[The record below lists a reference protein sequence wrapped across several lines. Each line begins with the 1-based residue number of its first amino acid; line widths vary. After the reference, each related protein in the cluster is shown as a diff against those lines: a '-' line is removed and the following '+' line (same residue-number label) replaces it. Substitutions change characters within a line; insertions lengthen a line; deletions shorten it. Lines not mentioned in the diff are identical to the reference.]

1 MEKLTAAQLKEVFGL
16 SEEAWLCLA
25 DDIIEPLDDE
35 AFADGPK
42 RWSGYA
48 FAWWLA
54 SAHPELAGGGPLLLR
69 PAPLVESRYL
79 GGEYRDADDGTDVRA
94 EYFVGRWSTREGVI
108 AIVFPCD
115 GVPDARSLLEVHTDT
130 AGLVVVEHFYGL
142 DGPQLQAVDRG
153 RPELVYHPSWSGL
166 AAHVGGPVPW
176 WPSALRRRAH
186 LTEWTP
192 GDAPVPV
199 DVATYPSWEPLY
211 ELARQEPEGSPVRR
225 ACFTIGHRIRTS
237 AAEHASW
244 EMENLR
250 SWATGPGDSMVHPA
264 VPNMSDTDLEELAT
278 DAVVGA
284 GLAELCG
291 RTDDLA
297 VECLEHV
304 SLWNSED
311 LPYGGT
317 FQVIRTD
324 VTRVAAEWINRL
336 RDVPPTALHRVWAES
351 YETVGTFVDPVT
363 GSPVVAVKGKTL
375 SRRGS
380 EITYIG
386 RAPKRL
392 PEGAVLKEVVLD
404 DPVWVRTDDGVLYP
418 APVMDAPGL
427 SWGYDGSGPL
437 TLAQC
442 IGRLLDD
449 GGAHAVTYG
458 DDRKDEPGLGRCF
471 RIKHKRGT
479 RLTRSDLVQ
488 ARRSGGP

>member
-1 MEKLTAAQLKEVFGL
+1 MEKVTATQLKELFGL
-16 SEEAWLCLA
+16 SEEVWTRLA
-25 DDIIEPLDDE
+25 DGMIRPLDDG
-35 AFADGPK
+35 ALAGGPK

-48 FAWWLA
+48 FARWLA
-54 SAHPELAGGGPLLLR
+54 SAHPELAGMVPLLLR
-69 PAPLVESRYL
+69 PAPEAEYRYL

-94 EYFVGRWSTREGVI
+94 EYFTGRWDTREGVI
-108 AIVFPCD
+108 AIVFPCG
-115 GVPDARSLLEVHTDT
+115 GVPDARSLLDVHTDT
-130 AGLVVVEHFYGL
+130 AGVVVVEHRYGL
-142 DGPQLQAVDRG
+142 DGPELQAVDRE
-153 RPELVYHPSWSGL
+153 RPELVYHPSWSEL
-166 AAHVGGPVPW
+166 ASHVGGPVPW
-176 WPSALRRRAH
+176 WPSALRRRAN
-186 LTEWTP
+186 LTGWTP

-199 DVATYPSWEPLY
+199 DMATYPSWEPLY

-250 SWATGPGDSMVHPA
+250 TWSTGPGDSMEYPA
-264 VPNMSDTDLEELAT
+264 VPAVADLGPGELAT

-304 SLWNSED
+304 SAWSSED

-317 FQVIRTD
+317 FQVTRTD

-336 RDVPPTALHRVWAES
+336 RAVPPTALHRVWEES
-351 YETVGTFVDPVT
+351 YDTVGTFVDPVT
-363 GSPVVAVKGKTL
+363 GSPVVAVKGKFAFR
-375 SRRGS
+375 SVR

-386 RAPKRL
+386 LAPKRL
-392 PEGAVLKEVVLD
+392 PEGTVLKEVILD
-404 DPVWVRTDDGVLYP
+404 DPIWVRTDDGVLYP

-427 SWGYDGSGPL
+427 SWGYDGSGPH

-442 IGRLLDD
+442 VGRLLDD

-458 DDRKDEPGLGRCF
+458 DVRKDEPGLGECF

-479 RLTRSDLVQ
+479 RLTRRDLVR
-488 ARRSGGP
+488 ARTGG

>member
-16 SEEAWLCLA
+16 SEEAWSGLA
-25 DDIIEPLDDE
+25 DEVIEPLDDE

-48 FAWWLA
+48 FARWLA
-54 SAHPELAGGGPLLLR
+54 SAHPGLAGAGPRLLR
-69 PAPLVESRYL
+69 PAPVAESRYL
-79 GGEYRDADDGTDVRA
+79 GGEYREADDGTDVRA
-94 EYFVGRWSTREGVI
+94 EYFAGRWDTREGVI

-115 GVPDARSLLEVHTDT
+115 GMPDARRLLDVLTDT
-130 AGLVVVEHFYGL
+130 AGLVVVEHFYAY
-142 DGPQLQAVDRG
+142 DGPQLQAVDRE
-153 RPELVYHPSWSGL
+153 RPELVYHPRWSDL

-176 WPSALRRRAH
+176 WPIALRRRAH
-186 LTEWTP
+186 LTAWTP
-192 GDAPVPV
+192 GDAPAPV

-211 ELARQEPEGSPVRR
+211 ELARQEPEGSLVRR
-225 ACFTIGHRIRTS
+225 ACFTIGHRIRTD
-237 AAEHASW
+237 AAENASR

-250 SWATGPGDSMVHPA
+250 SWSAGPGDSMVHPA
-264 VPNMSDTDLEELAT
+264 VPQPSDLAPGEFAT
-278 DAVVGA
+278 DDAVGA

-304 SLWNSED
+304 SAWSSEYF
-311 LPYGGT
+311 PYGGT

-336 RDVPPTALHRVWAES
+336 RDVPPTALHRVWDDS
-351 YETVGTFVDPVT
+351 YETVGTFVDPAT
-363 GSPVVAVKGKTL
+363 GSPVVAVKGKFL
-375 SRRGS
+375 SRRAS
-380 EITYIG
+380 EITYMG
-386 RAPKRL
+386 RAPRRL
-392 PEGAVLKEVVLD
+392 PEGAVLKEIILD
-404 DPVWVRTDDGVLYP
+404 EPIWVRTGDGVLYP

-427 SWGYDGSGPL
+427 SWGYGGSGPS

-442 IGRLLDD
+442 VGRLLDD

-458 DDRKDEPGLGRCF
+458 DDEKDEPGLVEYF

-479 RLTRSDLVQ
+479 RLTRSDLVR
-488 ARRSGGP
+488 ARGGG

>member
-1 MEKLTAAQLKEVFGL
+1 MEKLTATQLKDVFGL
-16 SEEAWLCLA
+16 SEEAWLRLK
-25 DDIIEPLDDE
+25 DGIIEPLDGE

-48 FAWWLA
+48 FARWLA
-54 SAHPELAGGGPLLLR
+54 SAHPELAGAGPLLLR

-79 GGEYRDADDGTDVRA
+79 GGEYRDADDGTDIRA
-94 EYFVGRWSTREGVI
+94 EYFAGRWETREGVI

-115 GVPDARSLLEVHTDT
+115 GMPDARSLLDVHTGT
-130 AGLVVVEHFYGL
+130 AGLVVVEHFYGF
-142 DGPQLQAVDRG
+142 DGPELQAVDRE
-153 RPELVYHPSWSGL
+153 RPELVYHPRWSEL
-166 AAHVGGPVPW
+166 AAHLGGPVPW

-186 LTEWTP
+186 LTAWTP

-199 DVATYPSWEPLY
+199 DMATYPSWEPLY
-211 ELARQEPEGSPVRR
+211 ELARQEPEGSPLRR

-250 SWATGPGDSMVHPA
+250 SWSTGPGDSMVHPA
-264 VPNMSDTDLEELAT
+264 VPNVSDPGPGELAT

-304 SLWNSED
+304 SAWSSED

-317 FQVIRTD
+317 FHVTRTD
-324 VTRVAAEWINRL
+324 VTRAAAEWINRL
-336 RDVPPTALHRVWAES
+336 RVVPPTALHRVWDES
-351 YETVGTFVDPVT
+351 YDTVETFVDPVT
-363 GSPVVAVKGKTL
+363 GSPVVAVKGKFA
-375 SRRGS
+375 SRRLN

-392 PEGAVLKEVVLD
+392 PEGAVLMEVILD
-404 DPVWVRTDDGVLYP
+404 DPIWVRTDDGVLYP

-427 SWGYDGSGPL
+427 SWGYDGSGPH

-442 IGRLLDD
+442 VGRLLDD
-449 GGAHAVTYG
+449 GGAHAVTYING
-458 DDRKDEPGLGRCF
+458 GKDEPGLGECF

-479 RLTRSDLVQ
+479 RLSRRDLVR
-488 ARRSGGP
+488 ARGGG